1 MITLSKRLEA
11 IAELITPGNVVADVG
26 TDHGYIPIRLVQQE
40 KCPRA
45 IAMDLREGP
54 LARASEHIRRCGLSE
69 RIETRLSDGTKA
81 LRAGE
86 ADTIVCAGM
95 GGDLILHILT
105 DGEEVCRSARELI
118 LQPQSEIA
126 RVRRYLREHEYSIT
140 AENMILEDGKYYP
153 MMRVLPL
160 SETGMDNEATE
171 YREVYDL
178 YGRLLLQEK
187 HPILRQYLER
197 EEKQLTDILGE
208 LDRQSASEK
217 LKNRRAEIEK
227 KLELNRRAWKL
238 YFEEE

>member
-11 IAELITPGNVVADVG
+11 IAELVTPGNVVCDVG
-26 TDHGYIPIRLVQQE
+26 TDHGYIPIWLVQQE
-40 KCPRA
+40 KIPRA

-54 LARASEHIRRCGLSE
+54 LARASEHIKRCGLSE

-81 LRAGE
+81 LRTGE

-95 GGDLILHILT
+95 GGELILHILT
-105 DGEEVCRSARELI
+105 DGDAVCRSARELI

-126 RVRRYLREHEYSIT
+126 RVRRYLREHEYSVT

-160 SETGMDNEATE
+160 SEAETE
-171 YREVYDL
+171 YCEVYDL

-187 HPILRQYLER
+187 HPVLRQYLER
-197 EEKQLTDILGE
+197 EEQQLLDILGE

-217 LKNRRAEIEK
+217 LEIRRVEIEK
-227 KLELNRRAWKL
+227 KLEMNRRAGE
-238 YFEEE
+238 FI

>member
-26 TDHGYIPIRLVQQE
+26 TDHGYIPIRLVQQK

-54 LARASEHIRRCGLSE
+54 LARANEHIRRCGLSE

-95 GGDLILHILT
+95 GGELILHILT
-105 DGEEVCRSARELI
+105 EGEAVCRSAKELI

-126 RVRRYLREHEYSIT
+126 RVRRYLREHEYSVT

-153 MMRVLPL
+153 MMRVLPQPAF
-160 SETGMDNEATE
+160 SEEETE

-187 HPILRQYLER
+187 HPVLRQYLER

-217 LKNRRAEIEK
+217 LEIRRAEIEK
-227 KLELNRRAWKL
+227 KLEMNRRARQL
-238 YFEEE
+238 V